1 MSTLDQVEDFTIHP
15 RVTFCFFLKS
25 LLLSCLKMHAQIQTN
40 LPQISNHLDELF
52 TLLLVYALAEHGLSR
67 TAQGAE

>member
-1 MSTLDQVEDFTIHP
+1 
-15 RVTFCFFLKS
+15 
-25 LLLSCLKMHAQIQTN
+25 MHAQIQTN